1 MLFIY
6 LGVYYQSS
14 RIFFFFCYMAFK
26 GVYILIEDLLTVW
39 QTEGKLR
46 CALLENT
53 YISSKEGNYSK
64 TIGPENVRCILY
76 ST

>member
-1 MLFIY
+1 
-6 LGVYYQSS
+6 
-14 RIFFFFCYMAFK
+14 MAFK